1 MLCSSCCSEVR
12 LTLNA
17 ELTLHCMQGLV
28 FRVLTY
34 LALRFWN
41 RPAGQQQSL
50 VQWCTNVLLGVLR
63 LAHRQVLKLQRR
75 LEPWVADRPL
85 LRSWLP
91 HPAADP
97 HSSASPEGAWATG
110 AYT

>member
-1 MLCSSCCSEVR
+1 
-12 LTLNA
+12 
-17 ELTLHCMQGLV
+17 MQGLV

-50 VQWCTNVLLGVLR
+50 LQWCTNVLLGVLR

-91 HPAADP
+91 QPAADP

-110 AYT
+110 TF